1 MRHVF
6 FLFFCYF
13 VVVVVGKEGA
23 GARELLLI
31 LWFANIVVIVV
42 FAAAMIDGANCCG
55 CFFGIFLD
63 TLPSTRATNHCQ
75 ATTILSIE
83 KIKTEQ
89 NKTWNII
96 V

>member
-1 MRHVF
+1 MF
-6 FLFFCYF
+6 SFFFCYF

-55 CFFGIFLD
+55 CFFFGIFLD

-83 KIKTEQ
+83 IIKTEQ